1 MGAYRPPFGMRDEIT
16 VLVSEISEEVGRIS
30 VLQEGHVTPQLRRR
44 NRIRTIHSSL
54 AIETDCSHRQAC
66 GVLVDRLAPCPYTI
80 LRLWDQGCRPEH
92 LNCRPSTPLGT
103 LATGFCLSA
112 WRDSQLP
119 HIISIFLLTLKFLL
133 LEPLF
138 RC

>member
-1 MGAYRPPFGMRDEIT
+1 MENTVSDFTEGKITGKLIKFMIPILGSLILQAAYGAVDVLMVGWFGT
-16 VLVSEISEEVGRIS
+16 
-30 VLQEGHVTPQLRRR
+30 
-44 NRIRTIHSSL
+44 
-54 AIETDCSHRQAC
+54 TDCSHRQAC

-80 LRLWDQGCRPEH
+80 LRLWDQGCRPEQ

>member
-1 MGAYRPPFGMRDEIT
+1 MILQFSNVTFSEYHARYSPFT
-16 VLVSEISEEVGRIS
+16 TLF
-30 VLQEGHVTPQLRRR
+30 
-44 NRIRTIHSSL
+44 
-54 AIETDCSHRQAC
+54 
-66 GVLVDRLAPCPYTI
+66 RLT
-80 LRLWDQGCRPEH
+80 GCRPEH